1 MPYSLLPN
9 PKFRAF
15 DANGD
20 PLAGGKVYTYEPGT
34 TTPKPSYTD
43 NTGGTANAN
52 PVLLDANGEASIWLN
67 GFYKIILKN
76 SADVQQ
82 WSIDQVSSMPA
93 ESNTVFSEWLSN
105 GLVPTYVGTTQFS
118 VPGDE
123 TTRFQVGRRVKF
135 TVTAG
140 TVYGTITVSAYT
152 TLTTVTVTF
161 DSGSLDAGISAVYEG
176 VLSVTNPSLPKRVY
190 TISDGTAASHALSVA
205 QLQSGSLTYAS
216 TSGTDTYTGSL
227 APAITAYTTG
237 MLVNLYFAIANTL
250 TTPTINLNGL
260 GAKTIVRL
268 TPAGATEALNAGDI
282 IAGHKALLHYDGTY
296 FVLLNPA
303 YPVAHTHADTKN
315 GGRFAGQIV
324 QTVKTQTGAVGTGTT
339 VIPDDDTIPQN
350 TEGNEQMTLSITP
363 TSATN
368 KLLIEVLVNCSHSAG
383 NVICVALFQDS
394 TANALAAGTN
404 TQAAAAYAVQVAAVH
419 EMTAGTTSATT
430 FKVRIGSAAA
440 GTTTFN
446 GIGGTGRLGGVL
458 ISSIRITEIQV

>member
-52 PVLLDANGEASIWLN
+52 PVILDANGEASIWLN

-216 TSGTDTYTGSL
+216 TSGTNTYTASL

-237 MLVNLYFAIANTL
+237 MLVNLYFTIANTV

-268 TPAGATEALNAGDI
+268 TPAGATAALQVGDI

-296 FVLLNPA
+296 FVLLNPI
-303 YPVAHTHADTKN
+303 YPMEHNFTAIVYDAPSISAGAQDASNHTVPCALGD
-315 GGRFAGQIV
+315 F
-324 QTVKTQTGAVGTGTT
+324 
-339 VIPDDDTIPQN
+339 
-350 TEGNEQMTLSITP
+350 
-363 TSATN
+363 
-368 KLLIEVLVNCSHSAG
+368 VLVSSSASPG
-383 NVICVALFQDS
+383 NLQV
-394 TANALAAGTN
+394 TA
-404 TQAAAAYAVQVAAVH
+404 YVVAAN
-419 EMTAGTTSATT
+419 T
-430 FKVRIGSAAA
+430 VRLTLQNLS
-440 GTTTFN
+440 
-446 GIGGTGRLGGVL
+446 GVAIDPDSL
-458 ISSIRITEIQV
+458 TYYFRVMAK